1 VSAAGLV
8 LAAGEGLRFG
18 RPKALVELDGQ
29 LLVDRAVDTLRAA
42 GCDPVVVVLGA
53 GAVEVCHRAR
63 LDAAIVVVNDA
74 WATGMASSLCTG
86 LAALADIG
94 ASAAVVSLVDQPRI
108 PAAAVARLVE
118 RWRDGAAA
126 VVATYDGEPRNPV
139 VIDASVWPEVMS
151 VVTGDVGAR
160 AWLRTRPDD
169 VVHIACD
176 DLGSAVDI
184 DEPADLEHQ
193 RSDSPLE
200 DRA

>member
-1 VSAAGLV
+1 VTAAGLV
-8 LAAGEGLRFG
+8 LAAGGGRRFG

-29 LLVDRAVDTLRAA
+29 LLVDRAVDTVRAA

-53 GAVEVCHRAR
+53 AADVVCREAR
-63 LDAAIVVVNDA
+63 LDAAVVVVNED
-74 WATGMASSLCTG
+74 WRSGMASSLRAG
-86 LAALADIG
+86 LVALTDLHAA
-94 ASAAVVSLVDQPRI
+94 AAVISLVDQPRI
-108 PAAAVARLVE
+108 PADAVARLVE

-139 VIDASVWPEVMS
+139 LIDASVWPQVMS

-160 AWLRTRPDD
+160 AWLRTRPEG

-184 DEPADLEHQ
+184 DDPRDLDHLKP
-193 RSDSPLE
+193 DSPLE

>member
-18 RPKALVELDGQ
+18 RPKALVELYGQ

-184 DEPADLEHQ
+184 DEPADLEHL

>member
-1 VSAAGLV
+1 MSAAGLV

-184 DEPADLEHQ
+184 DEPADLEHL